1 MCHHYN
7 GTALQLLAAVRDRDD
22 AITRPQSRQHG
33 IAIDSEQS
41 TATQKN
47 QNQCAK
53 TRLRKVLVL
62 ISWQ

>member
-1 MCHHYN
+1 MCHHHD
-7 GTALQLLAAVRDRDD
+7 GTAFQLLAEVRDRYD
-22 AITRPQSRQHG
+22 AITRLQSRQHG

-47 QNQCAK
+47 QHQGAK
-53 TRLRKVLVL
+53 TRLRKALVL